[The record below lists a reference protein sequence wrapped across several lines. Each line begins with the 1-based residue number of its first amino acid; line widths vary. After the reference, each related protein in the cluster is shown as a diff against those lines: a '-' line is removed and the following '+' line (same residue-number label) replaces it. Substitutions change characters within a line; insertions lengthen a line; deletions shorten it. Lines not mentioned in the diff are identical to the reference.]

1 MIRVLHIMGCSDAGG
16 ISSVVLN
23 YYRHMDRTKF
33 HFDIGL
39 TIPTVGQNG
48 RALQEL
54 GCKIHFL
61 PLKSESLSA
70 YQKALTELLQKE
82 RYDAVHVHD
91 SETCYVTLR
100 LAKQLGVPCRVAHCH
115 TTSPWE
121 GVKGEIRRLSGCL
134 LNYHYAS
141 RVIGCGQL
149 AGERIYGKWN
159 MKRPRAMVLPN
170 AVETEKF
177 TFNGQIRQE
186 VRQELGVEGKFVIGM
201 VGRLADQKNYPF
213 ALKIMEKLR
222 HTMPDAV
229 LVAAGNGP
237 DEQML
242 QDMIREMGLQDH
254 VRMLGRR
261 GDVNRLYQ
269 AFDLFLM
276 PSLYEGFPV
285 AGVEALSSGLPVL
298 LSDKITGEL
307 KFASGVRYLPL
318 KDTGPWIQAIL
329 QWKEKEDPSARYLR
343 QKEPKDNCLDIHETA
358 KLLEQVYA
366 EDTAK
371 KQNGVTK

>member
-23 YYRHMDRTKF
+23 YYRHMDREKF

-48 RALQEL
+48 RALQAL
-54 GCKIHFL
+54 GSQIHFL

-70 YQKALTELLQKE
+70 YEAALTELISREK
-82 RYDAVHVHD
+82 YDAVHVHD

-100 LAKQLGVPCRVAHCH
+100 IAKKLGVACRVAHCH

-121 GVKGEIRRLSGCL
+121 GVKGEIRRLSGCV
-134 LNYHYAS
+134 LNYHFAS

-149 AGERIYGKWN
+149 AGERIFGKYN
-159 MKRPRAMVLPN
+159 MNRPRAMVLPN
-170 AVETEKF
+170 AVQTEKF
-177 TFNGQIRQE
+177 AFDPDVRQE
-186 VRQELGVEGKFVIGM
+186 VRRELGVENRFVVGM
-201 VGRLADQKNYPF
+201 VGRLADQKNYPY
-213 ALKIMEKLR
+213 ALQIMAKLR
-222 HTMPDAV
+222 HLLPDAV

-237 DEQML
+237 DEEMIR
-242 QDMIREMGLQDH
+242 DMIAKMGLENH
-254 VRMLGRR
+254 VMMLGRR
-261 GDVNRLYQ
+261 GDVDRLYQ

-285 AGVEALSSGLPVL
+285 AAVEALSSGLPVL
-298 LSDKITGEL
+298 LSDEITGEL
-307 KFASGVRYLPL
+307 KFASGVRYLSL
-318 KDTGPWIQAIL
+318 TQIDPWVQAIR
-329 QWKEKEDPSARYLR
+329 QWKETDTLAQRGIR
-343 QKEPKDNCLDIHETA
+343 QKEPKDHCLDIHDTA
-358 KLLEQVYA
+358 KLLEQVYT

-371 KQNGVTK
+371 KK

>member
-23 YYRHMDRTKF
+23 YYRHMDREKF

-54 GCKIHFL
+54 GSRIHFL

-70 YQKALTELLQKE
+70 YEAALTELISREK
-82 RYDAVHVHD
+82 YDAVHVHD

-100 LAKQLGVPCRVAHCH
+100 IAKKLGVACRVGHCH

-121 GVKGEIRRLSGCL
+121 GIKGEIRRLSGCV

-149 AGERIYGKWN
+149 AGERIFGKYN

-170 AVETEKF
+170 AVQTEKF
-177 TFNGQIRQE
+177 AFDPDVRQE
-186 VRQELGVEGKFVIGM
+186 VRRELGVENRFVIGM
-201 VGRLADQKNYPF
+201 VGRLTDQKNYPF
-213 ALKIMEKLR
+213 ALEIMAKLR
-222 HTMPDAV
+222 HSMPDAI

-237 DEQML
+237 DEE
-242 QDMIREMGLQDH
+242 MIRGMISKMGLESH
-254 VRMLGRR
+254 VNMLGRR
-261 GDVNRLYQ
+261 SDVNRLYQ

-285 AGVEALSSGLPVL
+285 AGVEALASGLPVL
-298 LSDKITGEL
+298 LSDEITGEL
-307 KFASGVRYLPL
+307 KFASGVRYLSL
-318 KDTGPWIQAIL
+318 KEVDPWVQAIQ
-329 QWKEKEDPSARYLR
+329 QWKERDTVDQRVLR
-343 QKEPKDNCLDIHETA
+343 QKEPKNHCLDIHDTA
-358 KLLEQVYA
+358 KLLEQVYT

-371 KQNGVTK
+371 KQ

>member
-33 HFDIGL
+33 RFDIGL

-54 GCKIHFL
+54 GSHIHFL

-70 YQKALTELLQKE
+70 YETALTDLLKKE
-82 RYDAVHVHD
+82 NYDAVHVHD

-100 LAKQLGVPCRVAHCH
+100 IAKKAGVPCRVAHCH

-121 GVKGEIRRLSGCL
+121 GIKGELRRLSGCV

-141 RVIGCGQL
+141 RVIGCGRL
-149 AGERIYGKWN
+149 AGERIFGKHN

-177 TFNGQIRQE
+177 AFDPTVRQE
-186 VRQELGVEGKFVIGM
+186 VRQELGVEDRFVIGM

-213 ALKIMEKLR
+213 ALELMAKLR
-222 HTMPDAV
+222 HTMPDAI

-237 DEQML
+237 DEDML
-242 QDMIREMGLQDH
+242 RDMIEKLGLKNQ
-254 VRMLGRR
+254 VKLLGRR
-261 GDVNRLYQ
+261 ADVNRLYQ

-285 AGVEALSSGLPVL
+285 AAVEALSSGLPAL
-298 LSDKITGEL
+298 LSDEITGEL
-307 KFASGVRYLPL
+307 SVFSAVEYLSL
-318 KDTGPWIQAIL
+318 KNQEPWLQAI
-329 QWKEKEDPSARYLR
+329 ARHRTPADRRAR
-343 QKEPKDNCLDIHETA
+343 QQEVRKHGLDIRDTA
-358 KLLEQVYA
+358 RMLEQVYA
-366 EDTAK
+366 EDVAK
-371 KQNGVTK
+371 KA

>member
-23 YYRHMDRTKF
+23 YYRHMDRTQF
-33 HFDIGL
+33 RFDIGL

-54 GCKIHFL
+54 GSTIHFL
-61 PLKSESLSA
+61 PLKSEGLSA
-70 YQKALTELLQKE
+70 YEAALMALLKKE
-82 RYDAVHVHD
+82 KYDAVHVHD
-91 SETCYVTLR
+91 SETSYVTLR
-100 LAKQLGVPCRVAHCH
+100 IAQKAGVACRVAHCH

-121 GVKGEIRRLSGCL
+121 GIKGEIRRLSGCL
-134 LNYHYAS
+134 LNYHYAT

-149 AGERIYGKWN
+149 AGERIYGKYN

-170 AVETEKF
+170 AVETEKYAF
-177 TFNGQIRQE
+177 DRQIRRE
-186 VRQELGVEGKFVIGM
+186 VREELGLEGRFVIGM

-213 ALKIMEKLR
+213 ALEIMAKLR
-222 HTMPDAV
+222 HKRPDAI

-237 DEQML
+237 DEAVINDL
-242 QDMIREMGLQDH
+242 IEKMGLQQN

-261 GDVNRLYQ
+261 SDVNRLYQ

-285 AGVEALSSGLPVL
+285 AAVEAMASGLPVL
-298 LSDKITGEL
+298 LSDEITGEL
-307 KFASGVRYLPL
+307 KFGSGVRYLSL
-318 KDTGPWIQAIL
+318 KDPELWIQTIA
-329 QWKEKEDPSARYLR
+329 QWEESDEMRVLR
-343 QKEPKDNCLDIHETA
+343 QREPKDNCLDIHDTA
-358 KLLEQVYA
+358 KLLEQVYLD
-366 EDTAK
+366 DTAK
-371 KQNGVTK
+371 NQ

>member
-33 HFDIGL
+33 RFDIGL

-54 GCKIHFL
+54 GAKIHFL
-61 PLKSESLSA
+61 PLKSEGLSA
-70 YQKALTELLQKE
+70 YEAALTALLKQEK
-82 RYDAVHVHD
+82 YDAVHVHD

-100 LAKQLGVPCRVAHCH
+100 IAQKAGVSCRVAHCH

-121 GVKGEIRRLSGCL
+121 GIKGEIRRLSGCV

-149 AGERIYGKWN
+149 AGERIFGRKN

-177 TFNGQIRQE
+177 AFDDQVRRE
-186 VRQELGVEGKFVIGM
+186 VRRELGLEDKFVIGM
-201 VGRLADQKNYPF
+201 VGRLTDQKNYPF
-213 ALKIMEKLR
+213 ALEIMAKLR
-222 HTMPDAV
+222 HTMPDAI

-237 DEQML
+237 DEEML
-242 QDMIREMGLQDH
+242 REKIRIMGLEDH
-254 VRMLGRR
+254 VDLLGRR
-261 GDVNRLYQ
+261 SDVNRLYQ

-285 AGVEALSSGLPVL
+285 AAVEAMSSGLPVL
-298 LSDKITGEL
+298 LSDEITGEL
-307 KFASGVRYLPL
+307 KFGSGVRYLSL
-318 KDTGPWIQAIL
+318 KEVDPWIREIRQCKQTQTLSQRI
-329 QWKEKEDPSARYLR
+329 LR
-343 QKEPKDNCLDIHETA
+343 QKEPREHCLDIHDTA
-358 KLLEQVYA
+358 RMLEQVYA

-371 KQNGVTK
+371 KK

>member
-23 YYRHMDRTKF
+23 YYRHMDREKF

-48 RALQEL
+48 RILEEL

-70 YQKALTELLQKE
+70 YEAALTELLQKE
-82 RYDAVHVHD
+82 KYDAVHVHD

-100 LAKQLGVPCRVAHCH
+100 IARKQRIPCRIAHCH

-121 GVKGEIRRLSGCL
+121 GIKGEIRRLSGCV

-149 AGERIYGKWN
+149 AGERIFGKYN
-159 MKRPRAMVLPN
+159 MRRPRAMVLPN

-177 TFNGQIRQE
+177 AFDPDVRQE
-186 VRQELGVEGKFVIGM
+186 VRRELDVENRFVIGM
-201 VGRLADQKNYPF
+201 VGRLTDQKNYPF
-213 ALKIMEKLR
+213 ALEIMAKLR
-222 HTMPDAV
+222 HILPEAI

-237 DEQML
+237 DEEMIHG
-242 QDMIREMGLQDH
+242 MIRSLGLENH
-254 VRMLGRR
+254 VKMLGRR

-285 AGVEALSSGLPVL
+285 AGVEALASGLPVL
-298 LSDKITGEL
+298 LSNEITGEL
-307 KFASGVRYLPL
+307 KFASGVRYLSL
-318 KDTGPWIQAIL
+318 KDVDAWIREIR
-329 QWKEKEDPSARYLR
+329 QWNEADTLSQRVLR
-343 QKEPKDNCLDIHETA
+343 QKEPKEHCLDIHDTA

-366 EDTAK
+366 EDTVK
-371 KQNGVTK
+371 K

>member
-1 MIRVLHIMGCSDAGG
+1 MIRVLHVMGCSDAGG

-23 YYRHMDRTKF
+23 YYRHMDRTKI

-54 GCKIHFL
+54 GCEIHFL

-70 YQKALTELLQKE
+70 YETALTALLQKGK
-82 RYDAVHVHD
+82 YDAVHVHD

-100 LAKQLGVPCRVAHCH
+100 IAQKAGIPCRVGHCH

-121 GVKGEIRRLSGCL
+121 GIKGEIRRLSGCV

-149 AGERIYGKWN
+149 AGERIFGKFN

-170 AVETEKF
+170 AVETQKF
-177 TFNGQIRQE
+177 AFDSQIRSE

-213 ALKIMEKLR
+213 ALEIMAKLR
-222 HTMPDAV
+222 HRMPEAI

-237 DEQML
+237 DEG
-242 QDMIREMGLQDH
+242 MINEMIQTLGLQKH
-254 VRMLGRR
+254 VKMLGRR
-261 GDVNRLYQ
+261 SDVNRLYQ

-285 AGVEALSSGLPVL
+285 AAVEALSSGLPVL
-298 LSDKITGEL
+298 LSDEITGEL
-307 KFASGVRYLPL
+307 KFGSAVRYLPL
-318 KDTGPWIQAIL
+318 TDVDPWVQTIL
-329 QWKEKEDPSARYLR
+329 QWKEQENPDQRILR
-343 QKEPKDNCLDIHETA
+343 QKEPKENCLDIHDTA
-358 KLLEQVYA
+358 KLLEQVYM
-366 EDTAK
+366 EDVAK
-371 KQNGVTK
+371 RK

>member
-23 YYRHMDRTKF
+23 YYRHMDRSRF

-54 GCKIHFL
+54 GSQIHFL
-61 PLKSESLSA
+61 PLKSESLAA
-70 YQKALTELLQKE
+70 YQTALEELLQKE
-82 RYDAVHVHD
+82 KYDAVHVHD

-100 LAKQLGVPCRVAHCH
+100 IAQKMGIPCRVAHCH

-121 GVKGEIRRLSGCL
+121 GVKGEIRRLSGCV
-134 LNYHYAS
+134 LNYHFAS

-149 AGERIYGKWN
+149 AGERIYGKIN

-170 AVETEKF
+170 AVETGKF
-177 TFNGQIRQE
+177 AFDPQIRRE
-186 VRQELGVEGKFVIGM
+186 VRQELGLDGKFVIGM
-201 VGRLADQKNYPF
+201 VGRLTDQKNYPF
-213 ALKIMEKLR
+213 ALKIMDQLR
-222 HTMPDAV
+222 RIMPDAV

-242 QDMIREMGLQDH
+242 QTMIKTLELENH
-254 VRMLGRR
+254 VKMLGRR
-261 GDVNRLYQ
+261 SDVNRLYQ

-285 AGVEALSSGLPVL
+285 AAVEALSSGLPVL
-298 LSDKITGEL
+298 LSDEITGEL
-307 KFASGVRYLPL
+307 KFGSAVQYLSL
-318 KDTGPWIQAIL
+318 KNVAPWVQAICH
-329 QWKEKEDPSARYLR
+329 WKEIDSIPQRTLR
-343 QKEPKDNCLDIHETA
+343 QKEPRENCLDIHDTA
-358 KLLEQVYA
+358 KLLEQVYL
-366 EDTAK
+366 EDAHK
-371 KQNGVTK
+371 NR